1 MLATMEIVDVLDSA
15 EALGKML
22 CHSEEMENYKQKKE
36 ALASD
41 KEAQSLIRAFLRIKD
56 QYEDVERFGRYHPDY
71 NKIMK
76 EIRESKRAMDM
87 HEAVAQFKIAE
98 RKLENLVD
106 EVSQLLAHSVSPH
119 IKTPRA
125 NSLLKD
131 DSGCGCGSGGSC
143 GCH

>member
-1 MLATMEIVDVLDSA
+1 MLATLEIVDVLDSA
-15 EALGKML
+15 EGLGKMI
-22 CHSEEMENYKQKKE
+22 CHSEEMINYKQKKA

-76 EIRESKRAMDM
+76 DIREAKRAMDM

-98 RKLENLVD
+98 RKLEGLVD
-106 EVSQLLAHSVSPH
+106 EVGKLVAHSVSPH
-119 IKTPRA
+119 IKTPNS